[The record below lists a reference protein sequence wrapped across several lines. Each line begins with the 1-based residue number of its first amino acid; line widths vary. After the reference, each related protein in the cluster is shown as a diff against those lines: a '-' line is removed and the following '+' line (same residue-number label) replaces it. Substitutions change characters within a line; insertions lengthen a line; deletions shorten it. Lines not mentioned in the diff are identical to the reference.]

1 MKRYKKTI
9 GQKWSKLSKDTNPN
23 REIIEKVKKLR
34 IDIGV
39 IVIRDEFGDLET
51 ARQFWKESQERISNI
66 QKTVFEGKKLQK
78 SDFKW
83 MNTIHK
89 MVKKRVTNK

>member
-1 MKRYKKTI
+1 MKNYKKTFTR
-9 GQKWSKLSKDTNPN
+9 LSKDTNPD
-23 REIIEKVKKLR
+23 RKIIDKVKKLR

-51 ARQFWKESQERISNI
+51 TRQFWRESQERISNI

>member
-1 MKRYKKTI
+1 MKNYKKSF
-9 GQKWSKLSKDTNPN
+9 SKLSKDTNPN
-23 REIIEKVKKLR
+23 RDIIEKVKKLR
-34 IDIGV
+34 IDIAR

-51 ARQFWKESQERISNI
+51 ARKFWKESQERIIDI
-66 QKTVFEGKKLQK
+66 QKQLYEGKKLQK
-78 SDFKW
+78 SNFKW